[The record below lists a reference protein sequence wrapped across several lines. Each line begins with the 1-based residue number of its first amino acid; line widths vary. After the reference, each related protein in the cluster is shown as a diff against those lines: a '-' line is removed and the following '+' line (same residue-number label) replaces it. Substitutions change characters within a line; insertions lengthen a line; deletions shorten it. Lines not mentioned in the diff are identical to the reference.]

1 MASILEYLF
10 ILQVLCFSL
19 RHRFTNE
26 MLSDDIFIYSL
37 YVQLKAQKIKK
48 NITPLLTYLFMNLDV
63 IFNGIARGF
72 KQLFNGQ

>member
-1 MASILEYLF
+1 MASILEHLF

-37 YVQLKAQKIKK
+37 YVQLKAQKNK